1 MNGKVDVLA
10 VLDVDRDLGVKQST
24 KNANA
29 GFVDF
34 RDWCAFVGKAA
45 EARAAL
51 AELIDVYEEL
61 LSELG
66 EISDEAGQE
75 PYNNP
80 RANAALAR
88 VKGE

>member
-1 MNGKVDVLA
+1 MGSKIDVLA
-10 VLDVDRDLGVKQST
+10 VIDREVRRAGGEGYPDGCDLL
-24 KNANA
+24 
-29 GFVDF
+29 
-34 RDWCAFVGKAA
+34 
-45 EARAAL
+45 EARAAV

-61 LSELG
+61 LNELR

-88 VKGE
+88 VKGSAE

>member
-1 MNGKVDVLA
+1 MTTSVAVLA
-10 VLDVDRDLGVKQST
+10 VLDAHVEFWSKELVRTRRDFDLHDSARSKLAVVR
-24 KNANA
+24 N
-29 GFVDF
+29 
-34 RDWCAFVGKAA
+34 
-45 EARAAL
+45 ARAAV

-61 LSELG
+61 LNELR

-88 VKGE
+88 VKGA

>member
-1 MNGKVDVLA
+1 MNTSIDVLEVMRKSANVASMNALDHGGNVLMNFADDCEAARVA
-10 VLDVDRDLGVKQST
+10 V
-24 KNANA
+24 
-29 GFVDF
+29 
-34 RDWCAFVGKAA
+34 
-45 EARAAL
+45 

-61 LSELG
+61 LNELR

-88 VKGE
+88 VRGGQ

>member
-1 MNGKVDVLA
+1 MSTDNKTLAVDVLA
-10 VLDVDRDLGVKQST
+10 VMDSVSLSLFEACRNADARSLDK
-24 KNANA
+24 
-29 GFVDF
+29 
-34 RDWCAFVGKAA
+34 
-45 EARAAL
+45 ARAAV

-61 LSELG
+61 LNELR

-88 VKGE
+88 VKGESA

>member
-1 MNGKVDVLA
+1 MNSNVDVAA
-10 VLDVDRDLGVKQST
+10 VMDSAFRYAENNCVYDDVRELD
-24 KNANA
+24 A
-29 GFVDF
+29 
-34 RDWCAFVGKAA
+34 
-45 EARAAL
+45 ARAAV

-61 LSELG
+61 LNELR

-88 VKGE
+88 VRGAA

>member
-1 MNGKVDVLA
+1 MNNVDVLA
-10 VLDVDRDLGVKQST
+10 VMDSIANDLRHPDCRG
-24 KNANA
+24 AA
-29 GFVDF
+29 LGL
-34 RDWCAFVGKAA
+34 GK
-45 EARAAL
+45 ARAAV

-61 LSELG
+61 LNELR

-88 VKGE
+88 VKGGAA